1 MGRHRINLIVKD
13 QELDRI
19 ISRFLKQ
26 RIPAA
31 KRSVFECFLSQFLE
45 DLWKKL
51 GDDFV
56 SLVLR
61 KAYEE
66 PLRLSSDSSLM
77 EKALVDIQSKG
88 KKGEFRENEIRAP
101 DMVPEESAGQEKTS
115 DEEDEISLDDFL
127 L

>member
-1 MGRHRINLIVKD
+1 MGRHRVNLIIKD
-13 QELDRI
+13 RELDRI
-19 ISRFLKQ
+19 IGRFLKQ

-51 GDDFV
+51 GDDFI

-66 PLRLSSDSSLM
+66 PLGVSSDSSLM
-77 EKALVDIQSKG
+77 KKTLMNARER
-88 KKGEFRENEIRAP
+88 KGEPQENKTLTP
-101 DMVPEESAGQEKTS
+101 DAVSEESPGQEKTP
-115 DEEDEISLDDFL
+115 DKEDELSLDDFL

>member
-1 MGRHRINLIVKD
+1 MGRHRINLVVKD
-13 QELDRI
+13 PELDRI
-19 ISRFLKQ
+19 VSRFLRQ

-31 KRSVFECFLSQFLE
+31 KRSVFECFLSRFLE
-45 DLWKKL
+45 DLWERL

-66 PLRLSSDSSLM
+66 PLMLSSDSSLM
-77 EKALVDIQSKG
+77 KKILAEEKEKH
-88 KKGEFRENEIRAP
+88 REDKIP
-101 DMVPEESAGQEKTS
+101 VPGVVSEKSVEQEKVS
-115 DEEDEISLDDFL
+115 DEEDNISLDDFL

>member
-1 MGRHRINLIVKD
+1 MGRHRINLVVKD
-13 QELDRI
+13 PELDRI
-19 ISRFLKQ
+19 VSRFLRQ

-31 KRSVFECFLSQFLE
+31 KRSVFECFLSRFLE
-45 DLWKKL
+45 DLWERL

-66 PLRLSSDSSLM
+66 PLMLSSDSSLM
-77 EKALVDIQSKG
+77 KKVLAEEKEKH
-88 KKGEFRENEIRAP
+88 REDKIP
-101 DMVPEESAGQEKTS
+101 VPGVVSEKSVEQEKVS
-115 DEEDEISLDDFL
+115 DEEDNISLDDFL

>member
-1 MGRHRINLIVKD
+1 
-13 QELDRI
+13 
-19 ISRFLKQ
+19 
-26 RIPAA
+26 
-31 KRSVFECFLSQFLE
+31 VFECFLSQFLE

>member
-1 MGRHRINLIVKD
+1 MGRHRINLVVKD
-13 QELDRI
+13 PELDRI

-26 RIPAA
+26 RIPVA
-31 KRSVFECFLSQFLE
+31 KRSVFECFLSRFLE
-45 DLWKKL
+45 DLWKRL

-66 PLRLSSDSSLM
+66 PLMLSSDSSLM
-77 EKALVDIQSKG
+77 KKALVDIQSRG
-88 KKGEFRENEIRAP
+88 KEKSRENETPAP
-101 DMVPEESAGQEKTS
+101 GVVSEESTGQEKPP
-115 DEEDEISLDDFL
+115 DEEDEVSLDDFL

>member
-1 MGRHRINLIVKD
+1 MGRHRINLVVKD
-13 QELDRI
+13 PELDRI
-19 ISRFLKQ
+19 VSRFLRQ

-45 DLWKKL
+45 DLWKRL

-66 PLRLSSDSSLM
+66 PLMLSSDSSLM
-77 EKALVDIQSKG
+77 KKVLAEEKEKH
-88 KKGEFRENEIRAP
+88 REDKIP
-101 DMVPEESAGQEKTS
+101 VPGVVSEKSVEQEKVS
-115 DEEDEISLDDFL
+115 DEEDNISLDDFL

>member
-1 MGRHRINLIVKD
+1 MGRHRINLVVKD
-13 QELDRI
+13 PELDRI
-19 ISRFLKQ
+19 VSRFLKQ

-31 KRSVFECFLSQFLE
+31 KRSVFECFLSRFLE
-45 DLWKKL
+45 DLWERL

-66 PLRLSSDSSLM
+66 PLMLSSDSSLIKKILAE
-77 EKALVDIQSKG
+77 EKEKH
-88 KKGEFRENEIRAP
+88 REDKIP
-101 DMVPEESAGQEKTS
+101 VPGVVSEKSVEQEKVS
-115 DEEDEISLDDFL
+115 DEEDNISLDDFL

>member
-1 MGRHRINLIVKD
+1 MGRHRINLVVKD
-13 QELDRI
+13 PELDRI
-19 ISRFLKQ
+19 VSRFLRQ

-31 KRSVFECFLSQFLE
+31 KRSVFECFLSRFLE
-45 DLWKKL
+45 DLWKRL

-66 PLRLSSDSSLM
+66 PLMLSSDSSLM
-77 EKALVDIQSKG
+77 KKVLAEEKEKH
-88 KKGEFRENEIRAP
+88 REDKIP
-101 DMVPEESAGQEKTS
+101 VPGVVSEKSVEQEKVS
-115 DEEDEISLDDFL
+115 DEEDNISLDDFL

>member
-1 MGRHRINLIVKD
+1 MGRHRINLVVKD
-13 QELDRI
+13 PELDRI
-19 ISRFLKQ
+19 VSRFLRQ

-31 KRSVFECFLSQFLE
+31 KRSVFECFLSRFLE
-45 DLWKKL
+45 DLWERL

-66 PLRLSSDSSLM
+66 PLMLSSDSSLM
-77 EKALVDIQSKG
+77 KKVLAEEKEKH
-88 KKGEFRENEIRAP
+88 REDKIPFP
-101 DMVPEESAGQEKTS
+101 DVVSEKSVEQEKVS
-115 DEEDEISLDDFL
+115 DEEDNISLDDFL

>member
-13 QELDRI
+13 PELDRI
-19 ISRFLKQ
+19 VSRFLRQ

-31 KRSVFECFLSQFLE
+31 KRSVFECFLSRFLE
-45 DLWKKL
+45 DLWKRL

-66 PLRLSSDSSLM
+66 PLMLSSDSSLM
-77 EKALVDIQSKG
+77 KKVLAEEKEKH
-88 KKGEFRENEIRAP
+88 REDKIP
-101 DMVPEESAGQEKTS
+101 VPGVVSEKSVEQEKVS
-115 DEEDEISLDDFL
+115 DEEDNISLDDFL

>member
-1 MGRHRINLIVKD
+1 MSRHRINLVVKD
-13 QELDRI
+13 PELDRI
-19 ISRFLKQ
+19 VSRFLRQ

-45 DLWKKL
+45 DLWKRL
-51 GDDFV
+51 GDDFI

-66 PLRLSSDSSLM
+66 PLMLPSDSSLM
-77 EKALVDIQSKG
+77 KKVLAEEKEKH
-88 KKGEFRENEIRAP
+88 REDKIP
-101 DMVPEESAGQEKTS
+101 VPGVVSEKSVEQEKVS
-115 DEEDEISLDDFL
+115 DEEDNISLDDFL